1 MQVSKFPGWY
11 QKIPQITVILLT
23 ITTLVVVEWWW
34 WHHHH
39 HYNTTTITLYHHH
52 HHSTTT
58 VTIKFSCV
66 AIYAVLLQNYFCLAI
81 YAFLVSN
88 FLAENGADV
97 KKMTNMRYV
106 GESVSH
112 FPSILVLA
120 NSHLPIYL
128 LKSHFED
135 GAIPGT
141 KSIMS

>member
-52 HHSTTT
+52 STTT

-66 AIYAVLLQNYFCLAI
+66 AIYVFCHNFFCDLRI
-81 YAFLVSN
+81 FGVKFLS
-88 FLAENGADV
+88 
-97 KKMTNMRYV
+97 
-106 GESVSH
+106 
-112 FPSILVLA
+112 
-120 NSHLPIYL
+120 
-128 LKSHFED
+128 
-135 GAIPGT
+135 
-141 KSIMS
+141 

>member
-66 AIYAVLLQNYFCLAI
+66 AIYAVLSQNYFVFSPDLRV
-81 YAFLVSN
+81 FGVVVRWFS
-88 FLAENGADV
+88 G
-97 KKMTNMRYV
+97 
-106 GESVSH
+106 
-112 FPSILVLA
+112 PSIHPSA
-120 NSHLPIYL
+120 H
-128 LKSHFED
+128 
-135 GAIPGT
+135 
-141 KSIMS
+141 M